1 MQEMENLFS
10 SNLLLFVFPSL
21 GCLIHFILKNC
32 VCVCIR
38 YAVILVLTIT
48 IYHIYHN
55 YHIYLII
62 YHIYHI
68 FRYGKLLFPTHSRP
82 TAGLL
87 LPLVWVVSLLLV
99 LPYTSHIRHE
109 HLATGH
115 VYHIYHKPS

>member
-21 GCLIHFILKNC
+21 GCLIHFILKNH

-48 IYHIYHN
+48 IYHIYH
-55 YHIYLII
+55 IV
-62 YHIYHI
+62 
-68 FRYGKLLFPTHSRP
+68 RYGKLLFPTHSRP

-109 HLATGH
+109 HLASGH